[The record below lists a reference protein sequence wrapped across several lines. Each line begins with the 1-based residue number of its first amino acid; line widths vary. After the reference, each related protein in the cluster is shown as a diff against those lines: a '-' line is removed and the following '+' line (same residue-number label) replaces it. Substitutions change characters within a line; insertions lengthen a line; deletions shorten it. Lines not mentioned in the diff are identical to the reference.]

1 MSIES
6 CIVRLPGTS
15 KSYPFDEHR
24 RDERGD
30 LRYMIAHGTARRVG
44 EAHRPVGR
52 ERAERERVRQR
63 DWRQGR
69 HASSLEVVV
78 VGHYWMACL
87 RSSTGLGVAPRA
99 R

>member
-30 LRYMIAHGTARRVG
+30 LRYMIAHGATRRVG

-52 ERAERERVRQR
+52 ERAERESSPARL
-63 DWRQGR
+63 
-69 HASSLEVVV
+69 ASRRARFVTGS
-78 VGHYWMACL
+78 GT
-87 RSSTGLGVAPRA
+87 STGLGPGKQAHPLRGAPSLLN
-99 R
+99 